1 LMKKRCK
8 LFFQYLVPRFKRFQ
22 PMRIQ
27 FLLCSLLLATTLSA
41 QFQIGHSTVTFNDPA
56 RSNRPILT
64 DIYYPADAAG
74 VDVPLAAGA
83 FPVIQFGH
91 GFVMGTDSY
100 QYFWE
105 TYVPQGF
112 ILCLPQTEG
121 SFSPSHTDFAKD
133 LAFLCTAMEA
143 ENVDAASRFFGHV
156 QQRYCIMGHS
166 MGGGC
171 TVLSYQYNPDLIK
184 CVAAFA
190 PANTNPS
197 ALVVAPALSVPSM
210 VFAGSYDC
218 IAPPAQQALPI
229 YQALDTT
236 ACKHYV
242 DITGGSHCQ
251 FGDANSNCSFGELLT
266 GCSNPPITAAA
277 QHALVNSL
285 LLPWLNVYLKEDES
299 FITPLND
306 LLVNENG
313 FTTIN
318 GCTNT
323 TKVDAIQDAGLG
335 FKILRNPVAQDEL
348 TVQINTTEPGLQTD
362 FVVCDLNGRALIQ
375 VKNAVDQIVHIS
387 ISSLHA
393 GLYYLIGTNHYGQTK
408 AQKFVKP

>member
-1 LMKKRCK
+1 
-8 LFFQYLVPRFKRFQ
+8 
-22 PMRIQ
+22 MRIH
-27 FLLCSLLLATTLSA
+27 FLLFSLLFATTLSA

-64 DIYYPADAAG
+64 DIYYPADAAS

-91 GFVMGTDSY
+91 GFVMSTDSY

-105 TYVPQGF
+105 NYVPQGF

-121 SFSPSHTDFAKD
+121 SFSPSHTDFARD
-133 LAFLCTAMEA
+133 LAFLCMAMEA
-143 ENVDAASRFFGHV
+143 ENLQAASRFYGHV
-156 QQRYCIMGHS
+156 QPRYCVMGHS

-184 CVAAFA
+184 CMAAFA

-197 ALVVAPALSVPSM
+197 ALVVAPALSVPSL

-251 FGDANSNCSFGELLT
+251 FGDANANCSFGELLT

-277 QHALVNSL
+277 QHALVNSI

-306 LLVNENG
+306 LLASENG
-313 FTTIN
+313 FTTLN
-318 GCTNT
+318 GCANT

-335 FKILRNPVAQDEL
+335 FKILSNPVVQDEIS
-348 TVQINTTEPGLQTD
+348 VQLNTFESDTHIVFSIYNISGQL
-362 FVVCDLNGRALIQ
+362 LSQ
-375 VKNAVDQIVHIS
+375 VKSESGIIRRIS
-387 ISSLHA
+387 IPALRS
-393 GLYYLIGTNHYGQTK
+393 GMYYLSAEGKNGK
-408 AQKFVKP
+408 MAVQKFVKI

>member
-1 LMKKRCK
+1 MRCYLL
-8 LFFQYLVPRFKRFQ
+8 LF
-22 PMRIQ
+22 
-27 FLLCSLLLATTLSA
+27 SLFLATTLSA

-74 VDVPLAAGA
+74 NDVPLATGE

-91 GFVMGTDSY
+91 GFVMSTDSY

-105 TYVPQGF
+105 TYVSQGF

-143 ENVDAASRFFGHV
+143 ENLQASSRFFGHI
-156 QQRYCIMGHS
+156 QPRYCIMGHS

-197 ALVVAPALSVPSM
+197 ALVVAPALSVPSL
-210 VFAGSYDC
+210 VFGGSYDC

-242 DITGGSHCQ
+242 EITGASHCQ
-251 FGDANSNCSFGELLT
+251 FGDANANCSFGELLS
-266 GCSNPPITAAA
+266 GCSNPPISAAA
-277 QHALVNSL
+277 QHALVNSI

-299 FITPLND
+299 FTTPLND
-306 LLVNENG
+306 LLASENG
-313 FTTIN
+313 FSTLN
-318 GCTNT
+318 GCSNT
-323 TKVDAIQDAGLG
+323 TKIDVIQDANFG
-335 FKILRNPVAQDEL
+335 FKILKNPVAQDEL
-348 TVQINTTEPGLQTD
+348 TIQMNADNAAGQTD
-362 FVVCDLNGRALIQ
+362 FIICDLSGRALIQ
-375 VKNAVDQIVHIS
+375 VENNANDLVRIS

-393 GLYYLIGTNHYGQTK
+393 GLYYLVGTNKYCQKSTK
-408 AQKFVKP
+408 KFVKI